1 MRHNLCVPYVASK
14 LLLLLVCVRFIAAFT
29 FAGRKYLCA
38 LTFDRYNRSTQQFA
52 LLYAAEL
59 QTFVTVCVCVLECV
73 FCILFINIFY
83 FSCMCAAATPLL
95 LILLSHCLH
104 DFIYFRFPFPRG
116 HLSTC
121 PAVCQV
127 GTCSG
132 SHMNDKQQG
141 YKSVQPIQIQIQIQI
156 LRRI

>member
-1 MRHNLCVPYVASK
+1 MRHNLCVLYVASE
-14 LLLLLVCVRFIAAFT
+14 LLLLLVCVRFIAAFI

-59 QTFVTVCVCVLECV
+59 QTFVTVCARVCVCVLECV

-95 LILLSHCLH
+95 LILLSHTACMILFISVFPLH
-104 DFIYFRFPFPRG
+104 VATFPPAQ
-116 HLSTC
+116 LSAKLAPV
-121 PAVCQV
+121 PAAIR
-127 GTCSG
+127 TTSNKDTNLCSRYRYR
-132 SHMNDKQQG
+132 
-141 YKSVQPIQIQIQIQI
+141 YKY
-156 LRRI
+156 